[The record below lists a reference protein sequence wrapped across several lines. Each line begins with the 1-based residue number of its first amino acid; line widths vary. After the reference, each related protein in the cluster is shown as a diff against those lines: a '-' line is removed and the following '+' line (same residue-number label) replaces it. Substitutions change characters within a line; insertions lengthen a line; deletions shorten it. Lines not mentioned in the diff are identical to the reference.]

1 LKEHEKAHSSSVKRA
16 LCLFV
21 SLALF
26 PLLQLEQFRQNKTG
40 AKAPAAGKG
49 QKPGFSFGLGRR
61 APVADTAAEQ
71 IADEA
76 SEAAN
81 VPADPAANTSIQNE
95 VEGLATSRSEKGL
108 VVDSEQE
115 EDIFEVSDT
124 LYRGR
129 VLPTDGAA
137 RPPGLCDLNSSAICQ
152 LHQGSQC

>member
-1 LKEHEKAHSSSVKRA
+1 MKRA

-49 QKPGFSFGLGRR
+49 QKPGFGFGLGRR

-76 SEAAN
+76 SEAAD
-81 VPADPAANTSIQNE
+81 VPGDPAANTSTQNE

-115 EDIFEVSDT
+115 DIFEVSDT
-124 LYRGR
+124 LCRGR
-129 VLPTDGAA
+129 VLATDGAA
-137 RPPGLCDLNSSAICQ
+137 RPPGLCDLNSSAICRCIKVR
-152 LHQGSQC
+152 SAS